1 MVKQFISKMEKQ
13 NKSVQENK
21 PKKQPTRLYI
31 AWTAFVAVLLN
42 RPHIYF
48 NPQFKSVYG
57 GADQVLTCMEELTEI
72 MELEVTGSQ
81 VINEVNNILN
91 KN

>member
-1 MVKQFISKMEKQ
+1 MKQFISKMEKQ

-21 PKKQPTRLYI
+21 PQKQPMRIYI

-48 NPQFKSVYG
+48 NPQVKSVSG
-57 GADQVLTCMEELTEI
+57 SADQVLTYMEELAEI
-72 MELEVTGSQ
+72 MDIEVTGSQ